1 MPGPMP
7 ELLEASRRAL
17 FLFPP
22 PPVVKESFKSDR
34 ENKQN
39 IYIGNADT
47 IRLSPFRA
55 CIGTLF
61 PFETVID
68 NTLISW
74 KKAESPDS
82 RGFGDAGWR
91 ANRIAPDN
99 ARRQL
104 SSIGK
109 LNF

>member
-1 MPGPMP
+1 MS
-7 ELLEASRRAL
+7 LTT
-17 FLFPP
+17 
-22 PPVVKESFKSDR
+22 PVVKESFKSDR
-34 ENKQN
+34 ENKHS
-39 IYIGNADT
+39 IYISNADT
-47 IRLSPFRA
+47 TQLDPFEAPDR
-55 CIGTLF
+55 TLF

-82 RGFGDAGWR
+82 RGFGGAGWR
-91 ANRIAPDN
+91 ANRIVPDN

-104 SSIGK
+104 SAIGK